1 MYIHTYIYIHIENDY
16 NYLNPKGRAAF
27 VLTAQ
32 PQRVTMWCPCLKR
45 QHKHHGS
52 LPQEAN
58 EEATA
63 WKTKTPKEKG
73 TTGPQNLWDGW
84 PRGAEINSTLGQ
96 ILVHC
101 LVA

>member
-1 MYIHTYIYIHIENDY
+1 MTLVV
-16 NYLNPKGRAAF
+16 LNPKGRAAF

-73 TTGPQNLWDGW
+73 TTGPLQQVRKRKEPHLS
-84 PRGAEINSTLGQ
+84 PP
-96 ILVHC
+96 
-101 LVA
+101 

>member
-1 MYIHTYIYIHIENDY
+1 MYI
-16 NYLNPKGRAAF
+16 YLNPKGRAAF

-63 WKTKTPKEKG
+63 WKTKTPKRKG
-73 TTGPQNLWDGW
+73 TTGPHTSGTGG
-84 PRGAEINSTLGQ
+84 RGEPKLNSTLGQ

>member
-63 WKTKTPKEKG
+63 WKTKTPKRKG
-73 TTGPQNLWDGW
+73 TTGPLQQVRKRKEPHLS
-84 PRGAEINSTLGQ
+84 PP
-96 ILVHC
+96 
-101 LVA
+101 